1 MAVSLASIIVSLWYE
16 IANIP
21 QALEPNG
28 ARGAGLLINNVRVI
42 SMVPGSPDVEEDRAV
57 LILDD
62 RIVQIGSSGVIK
74 APQGVKVIDGQGQTL
89 IPGLIDAHIH
99 LSDEAELAGYLAH
112 GVTGLRNMSGYP
124 FHLQLAENIKRG
136 VILGPDLITTGPILN
151 GHGPNESPLQQ
162 TVMTDA
168 EARVAVQAQYNAG
181 YRILKVYSNLTL
193 EAFDAVLDEAGR
205 LGMSVTGHSPEGVR
219 MRGIPYKRPFSVPW
233 EYSLTRGF
241 TTLEHIETIV
251 WHSLRDVLDD
261 NRMREVAAK
270 LAASGEVVTP
280 TLIAHKRLVMVAET
294 EGAYL
299 DRLGSDTINPLVSF
313 MTQASAEHWSRVD
326 STVYERPHAEFFLT
340 ATQLLHKAGVTLIA
354 GTDSGGFAIIPGA
367 SMAREL
373 ELLVEAGLS
382 PHEALASATQVSA
395 EVLGFEKTGVI
406 APGYR
411 ANLVLLPDDPLTQ
424 IGAVEFPSGVMV
436 RGHWIDKSGLEA
448 MKESSRDTSFV
459 RSAWRALQLKLS
471 L

>member
-1 MAVSLASIIVSLWYE
+1 VAVSLASIIVSLWYE